1 MSGAASLAAAKRRR
15 GGSNQP
21 APPSPGIPNG
31 QTQTQKGV
39 RITPIQALQ
48 QHNVRIA
55 RLETGVKALEQKEG
69 GNGVPEDFM
78 KRVEM
83 LEKSVVERVSEV
95 RVGEK
100 TNPIETKEDLEY
112 FRTKT
117 LELEQQISE
126 LKQMMLKIQTFAMET
141 SMSLMKYKNGM
152 EIGEQEPIDVLK
164 EEPELQEESDT
175 QREPETELQTQDDT
189 QEGNTLESEQ
199 SNEENMERPD

>member
-21 APPSPGIPNG
+21 APPSSGTPNG
-31 QTQTQKGV
+31 QTQTQQGV
-39 RITPIQALQ
+39 RMTPIQALQ

-69 GNGVPEDFM
+69 GNGVSEDFM

-152 EIGEQEPIDVLK
+152 EIGDQEPIDVLK
-164 EEPELQEESDT
+164 EEPESQA
-175 QREPETELQTQDDT
+175 EPQPELQTQDDT
-189 QEGNTLESEQ
+189 QERNTSESVH

>member
-1 MSGAASLAAAKRRR
+1 
-15 GGSNQP
+15 
-21 APPSPGIPNG
+21 
-31 QTQTQKGV
+31 
-39 RITPIQALQ
+39 
-48 QHNVRIA
+48 
-55 RLETGVKALEQKEG
+55 
-69 GNGVPEDFM
+69 M

-117 LELEQQISE
+117 LELEQQIFE

-152 EIGEQEPIDVLK
+152 EIGDQEPIDVLK
-164 EEPELQEESDT
+164 EEPELQEESET

>member
-21 APPSPGIPNG
+21 APPSSGPPNG
-31 QTQTQKGV
+31 QTQTQQGV
-39 RITPIQALQ
+39 RMTPIQALQ

-55 RLETGVKALEQKEG
+55 RLETGVKALEQKES

-83 LEKSVVERVSEV
+83 LEKSVVERISEV

-100 TNPIETKEDLEY
+100 TNSIETKEDLEY

-152 EIGEQEPIDVLK
+152 EIEEQEPIDVLK
-164 EEPELQEESDT
+164 EEPESQA
-175 QREPETELQTQDDT
+175 EPQPELQTQDDT
-189 QEGNTLESEQ
+189 QERNTSESLH

>member
-21 APPSPGIPNG
+21 APPSPGTPNG
-31 QTQTQKGV
+31 QTQTQQGV
-39 RITPIQALQ
+39 RMTPIQALQ

-152 EIGEQEPIDVLK
+152 EIGDQEPIDVLK
-164 EEPELQEESDT
+164 EEPESQA
-175 QREPETELQTQDDT
+175 EPQPELQTQDDT
-189 QEGNTLESEQ
+189 QERNTSESVH

>member
-21 APPSPGIPNG
+21 APPSSGPQNG
-31 QTQTQKGV
+31 QTQTQQGV
-39 RITPIQALQ
+39 RMTPIQALQ

-69 GNGVPEDFM
+69 GNGVPEDFI

-83 LEKSVVERVSEV
+83 LEKSVVERISEV
-95 RVGEK
+95 RIGEK

-141 SMSLMKYKNGM
+141 SMSLMKYKNGI
-152 EIGEQEPIDVLK
+152 EIEEQEPIDVLK
-164 EEPELQEESDT
+164 EEPESQSEPQSQLQIE
-175 QREPETELQTQDDT
+175 DDT
-189 QEGNTLESEQ
+189 QERNTSESVH

>member
-21 APPSPGIPNG
+21 APPSPGTPNG
-31 QTQTQKGV
+31 QTQQGV

-83 LEKSVVERVSEV
+83 LEKSVVEKVSEV

-100 TNPIETKEDLEY
+100 TNSIETKEDLEY

-141 SMSLMKYKNGM
+141 SMLLMKYKNGM
-152 EIGEQEPIDVLK
+152 EIGDQEPIDVLK
-164 EEPELQEESDT
+164 EEPESQA
-175 QREPETELQTQDDT
+175 EPQSELQRQDDT
-189 QEGNTLESEQ
+189 QERNTSESVH

>member
-21 APPSPGIPNG
+21 APPSSGTPNG
-31 QTQTQKGV
+31 QTQTQQGV
-39 RITPIQALQ
+39 RMTPIQALQ

-152 EIGEQEPIDVLK
+152 EIEEQEPIDVLK
-164 EEPELQEESDT
+164 EEPESQA
-175 QREPETELQTQDDT
+175 EPESQLQTQDDT
-189 QEGNTLESEQ
+189 QERNTSESVH

>member
-21 APPSPGIPNG
+21 APPSSGTPNG
-31 QTQTQKGV
+31 QTQTQQGV
-39 RITPIQALQ
+39 RMTPIQALQ

-141 SMSLMKYKNGM
+141 SMSLMKYKNGI
-152 EIGEQEPIDVLK
+152 EIEEQEPIDVLK
-164 EEPELQEESDT
+164 EEPESQA
-175 QREPETELQTQDDT
+175 EPESQLQTQDDT
-189 QEGNTLESEQ
+189 QERNTSESVH

>member
-21 APPSPGIPNG
+21 APPSSGTPNG
-31 QTQTQKGV
+31 QTQTQQGV
-39 RITPIQALQ
+39 RMTPIQAHQ

-152 EIGEQEPIDVLK
+152 EIEEQEPIDVLK
-164 EEPELQEESDT
+164 EEPESQA
-175 QREPETELQTQDDT
+175 EPESQLQTQDDT
-189 QEGNTLESEQ
+189 QERNTSESVH